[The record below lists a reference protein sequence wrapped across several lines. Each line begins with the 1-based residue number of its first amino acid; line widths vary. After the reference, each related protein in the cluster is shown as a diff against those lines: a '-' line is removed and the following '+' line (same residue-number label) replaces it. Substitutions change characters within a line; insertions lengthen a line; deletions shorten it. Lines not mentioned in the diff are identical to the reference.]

1 MSQVYLNG
9 AFLPL
14 EEAKVSVLD
23 RGFLFG
29 DGIYEVIPAF
39 HGRLLAFDRHLERLN
54 QSLDAIRMEP
64 VQPEGGWKALCQQLL
79 DNNRSLGEHRAVYL
93 QITRG
98 TGELRT
104 HFFPDDIKP
113 TVFVM
118 VMAIGGPMSDLAQ
131 EASVARLVT
140 EQDQRW
146 KRCHIK
152 SISLLGHLMA
162 LDNACQRGATDCI
175 QIDEQGRVTEAAASN
190 VFMVRDG
197 VIMTPPLSGNILPGV
212 TRALVLEVAREDRRY
227 ACEEKEL
234 SLQDLRQADEIWL
247 TSSTKEIRPVVSLD
261 GEVVGSGQPGP
272 VWKHI
277 ASAFC
282 AFRDAQLL

>member
-118 VMAIGGPMSDLAQ
+118 VMAIGGPMSDRAQ
-131 EASVARLVT
+131 EAFSGKAGDGTGSAMEALSHQ
-140 EQDQRW
+140 E
-146 KRCHIK
+146 
-152 SISLLGHLMA
+152 HL
-162 LDNACQRGATDCI
+162 AT
-175 QIDEQGRVTEAAASN
+175 
-190 VFMVRDG
+190 
-197 VIMTPPLSGNILPGV
+197 
-212 TRALVLEVAREDRRY
+212 
-227 ACEEKEL
+227 
-234 SLQDLRQADEIWL
+234 
-247 TSSTKEIRPVVSLD
+247 RPSD
-261 GEVVGSGQPGP
+261 GSGQRL
-272 VWKHI
+272 
-277 ASAFC
+277 SARC
-282 AFRDAQLL
+282 HRLHPD